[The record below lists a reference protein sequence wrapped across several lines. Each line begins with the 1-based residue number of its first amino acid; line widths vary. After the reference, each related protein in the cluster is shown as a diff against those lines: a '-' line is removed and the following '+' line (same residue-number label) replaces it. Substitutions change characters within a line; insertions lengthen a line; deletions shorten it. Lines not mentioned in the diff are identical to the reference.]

1 MLKLYHDYK
10 YACYYDSKLRKACD
24 TVLLSAPIITA
35 TILVGIG
42 FFNMSDSQILEAIGF
57 GMISAIAC
65 LCCYSIIDD
74 IIPYPQNEFEQTL
87 ISDITDKE
95 CEITSLF

>member
-1 MLKLYHDYK
+1 
-10 YACYYDSKLRKACD
+10 
-24 TVLLSAPIITA
+24 
-35 TILVGIG
+35 
-42 FFNMSDSQILEAIGF
+42 MSDSQILEAIGF